1 MSNNY
6 NSTLS
11 KSDLLKNFQEE
22 LKDNKLRITDIERAI
37 SDLYTDK
44 AKGLIDNDEFIEI
57 KKSLEKDRKEILN
70 KISELEI
77 MAGNTKVDV
86 LSEKS
91 RQKMINDFLKMK
103 NPNKQIIKDTI
114 NKITI
119 DKNKKVKIYFNFNLN
134 GEV

>member
-1 MSNNY
+1 
-6 NSTLS
+6 
-11 KSDLLKNFQEE
+11 
-22 LKDNKLRITDIERAI
+22 
-37 SDLYTDK
+37 
-44 AKGLIDNDEFIEI
+44 
-57 KKSLEKDRKEILN
+57 
-70 KISELEI
+70 